1 MTFLSTLAGQRQDIP
16 PIWIMRQAGRYLPE
30 YRQVRETA
38 DNFISFCLDSDK
50 ASEVTLQPIRRYG
63 FDAAIIF
70 SDILLIPYAM
80 QRNVRFIPGTGP
92 VLARLDELPELYQP
106 GEAEINTLFAP
117 IKEAIIKT
125 KTELKTYNTPLI
137 GFSGAPWTLLTYM
150 VEGGSSRDFANSR
163 QLIFDDFLR
172 CEEIIEMLVNQIV
185 EFLTFQANSGVDIL
199 MLFDSWAGAVPAAY
213 RTELVIKPHKSIIEK
228 LRARN
233 ITHPIISFPKGLG
246 EGLVSYTEQLDINA
260 IALDHMTDIGWAHA
274 HIRPEL
280 TFQGNLDPL
289 SVVAG
294 GSQMFNA
301 IDNLLE
307 TMKDRPYI
315 FNLGHGVVPH
325 TPPEHVGQLVSY
337 IRKNS

>member
-30 YRQVRETA
+30 YRQIRETA

-92 VLARLDELPELYQP
+92 VLTRLDEKPKLYQP
-106 GEAEINTLFAP
+106 DEAEINTLFAP
-117 IKEAIIKT
+117 IKDAIIKT

-163 QLIFDDFLR
+163 QLIFDNFLR

-213 RTELVIKPHKSIIEK
+213 RTELIIKPHKSIIEK

-246 EGLVSYTEQLDINA
+246 EGLISYTEQLDINA

-307 TMKDRPYI
+307 IMKDRPYI